1 LFVRDTD
8 SVFWDLWPKQSIQG
22 NPNLVIEAFAFCEN
36 AVKTISK
43 HFKIPNKLEFEKV
56 FCPLLLFEKKR
67 YSGLLYSADLGPT
80 KPKKIEN
87 KGLQIVRRDTIEYV
101 KICMEKLL
109 QIIHYDKSVLKA
121 TQLAKQM
128 VEDLFNGKVPLEQL
142 VLSKKINSKY
152 KVQLLRKNGQK
163 EQIVINPMGTWT
175 SIISGAYGTFV
186 PVAGQPWNVLDQ
198 SKRPIGLINV
208 THPHIHVLWKQEQ
221 RCAGSGPR
229 PGDRVKYVFL
239 HGAGSLQYTKAEEYD
254 FAKEKQLPLD
264 TLYYY
269 TNALKSPMETIFQV
283 FFEDVHEKLF
293 AQSFLK
299 AVNRSRKQP
308 DLLHFFAKR
317 PCVDLRIENA

>member
-1 LFVRDTD
+1 MV
-8 SVFWDLWPKQSIQG
+8 
-22 NPNLVIEAFAFCEN
+22 EAFAFCES

-43 HFKIPNKLEFEKV
+43 HFKSPNKLEFEKV

-87 KGLQIVRRDTIEYV
+87 KGLQIVRRDTIDYV
-101 KICMEKLL
+101 KHCMDKLL
-109 QIIHYDKSVLKA
+109 QVIHYEKSILKA

-128 VEDLFNGKVPLEQL
+128 VDDLFNEKVPLSQL

-152 KVQLLRKNGQK
+152 KVQLVRKNGQK

-175 SIISGAYGTFV
+175 SIISGANGTFV
-186 PVAGQPWNVLDQ
+186 PVAGQPWTVLDQ

-208 THPHIHVLWKQEQ
+208 THPHIHVLWKQEE
-221 RCAGSGPR
+221 RCPGSGPR

-239 HGAGSLQYTKAEEYD
+239 HNDACSLQYTKAEEYEYAED
-254 FAKEKQLPLD
+254 KRLAPD

-283 FFEDVHEKLF
+283 FFEDVHGKLF
-293 AQSFLK
+293 APSFRK

-308 DLLHFFAKR
+308 EILQFFAKR
-317 PCVDLRIENA
+317 PSI